1 MVHNCQ
7 CVFRTFWSS
16 SSASIH
22 IFAFLLSLISFIL
35 ILFIFFSW
43 LIVGVMSKL
52 CIYFLSTKNCLRRF
66 CNAIIIITTKMIEF
80 HLLKWNITSTNSINY
95 SKSDFKV
102 IMQSMQHRLVYHKQQ
117 KKCEM
122 AGWNLSNIVLNLCW
136 KMCSNLVFSIQP
148 KTFSMMF
155 LFVCLIVSFECEC
168 ERACERDAKFRPETH
183 FHSFGFD
190 LHISCAGFGWYA
202 FRFCFCFPLA
212 FPPLLKSC
220 SNWNKM
226 MQIYICN
233 CYFHHLGESVSSF

>member
-16 SSASIH
+16 SSASIY

-155 LFVCLIVSFECEC
+155 LFVCLFDCFFRVWMWARVWKRRKVPARNSF
-168 ERACERDAKFRPETH
+168 
-183 FHSFGFD
+183 SFV
-190 LHISCAGFGWYA
+190 W
-202 FRFCFCFPLA
+202 FRFAYQLRWFWLVCISFLLLFSFCISTVIEIMFQ
-212 FPPLLKSC
+212 LK
-220 SNWNKM
+220 
-226 MQIYICN
+226 
-233 CYFHHLGESVSSF
+233 